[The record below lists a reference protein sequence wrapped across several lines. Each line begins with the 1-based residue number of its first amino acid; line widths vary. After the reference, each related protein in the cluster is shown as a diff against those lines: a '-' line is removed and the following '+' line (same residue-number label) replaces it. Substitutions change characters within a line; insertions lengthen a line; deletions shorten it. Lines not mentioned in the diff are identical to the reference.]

1 MTAAILVP
9 CWSSVLGAS
18 VGAVSGGT
26 NVELVLGL
34 VLFGVAGFLMAF
46 VGLSVGSIV
55 RPTMPHPEK
64 ATAYE
69 CGEPAIGESWVQFD
83 LRFYTVALV
92 FIVFDVEIALLWP
105 WAVVFK
111 QMPGPA
117 FWAFFVF
124 FLLIAIPFLYEWKS
138 GYLDWV
144 RASTGQRRDSV
155 LKPGVPGASEQGTP
169 EPSSDILRG
178 HGMGRDFE
186 RTGRSGAS
194 EEEADGRLIG
204 EVT

>member
-1 MTAAILVP
+1 MILTSTSLLAAMLG
-9 CWSSVLGAS
+9 SVDVRAATHGQ
-18 VGAVSGGT
+18 T
-26 NVELVLGL
+26 NLELVLGML
-34 VLFGVAGFLMAF
+34 MFAAAGFLLVF
-46 VGLSVGSIV
+46 VGLTIGRII

-64 ATAYE
+64 STTYE
-69 CGEPAIGESWVQFD
+69 CGEPAIGGSWVQFD

-111 QMPGPA
+111 EMGAPA

-144 RASTGQRRDSV
+144 RACTGQVRTDALDEPV
-155 LKPGVPGASEQGTP
+155 GTSKADWPPDGGDARTPTGLP
-169 EPSSDILRG
+169 EPMAVPAARN
-178 HGMGRDFE
+178 
-186 RTGRSGAS
+186 
-194 EEEADGRLIG
+194 
-204 EVT
+204 